1 MGAAD
6 SKLSFKKGV
15 FRLAEEKA
23 IPVDDPYWRQ
33 FWELPETAED
43 VFTLFST
50 ADIRRTRDSSLDNL
64 ETLITALTNRLFA
77 LRHHPAFPEP
87 EAAPER
93 EALNCVRVLTRLL
106 PYLYETEAL
115 ESWED
120 KFFWTSRKKKVKGPE
135 VIFDEA
141 NPDPTPEPPKIE
153 TIKPLAEELI
163 DTLLDLLFYAG
174 FTVPVTPVT
183 GKTKVT
189 YAIWQSGVGCNTSM
203 AITKES
209 ESNRIEI
216 LRLLIAIT
224 SRAMYIPSNTLP
236 VKGTRALT
244 YLVTNAD
251 KKVVLSVLCSL
262 LNTTLK
268 YNAASWRLPYDHVVF
283 SDSRQVLVTYSLH
296 MLLILLLYPI
306 PEGKYPDPQP
316 KNNFRHYLGR
326 LHRTQDFQFLVDGMT
341 RVLNQPIQAS
351 ASYLPGSQKSLK
363 WAPEIIMLFWESLQC
378 NKRFRAFLI
387 ETDRSLDFVVLL
399 IYYALEYRTD
409 ASKAGVVRMCVFV
422 LQTLSSEPKFGKSL
436 NKKFENQNLLP
447 PSVRISGFSGSYAEY
462 VILSIYNL
470 ITSSKGKF
478 GAIYPALLAIISN
491 VAPYVENL
499 SSAASNKLVQL
510 FTSMSSPSFLLANE
524 SNHSLLHS
532 LLEAMNSIIEHQY
545 SSNPSFIYAILRSHK
560 RFETL
565 RSFTLESGRE
575 EIERQKRTQKDHASD
590 IMQPDSPISSRPS
603 LVPPETPRTP
613 ADPATFAIGDSD
625 DSDTESIARR
635 RSSVIATPTSTTFES
650 SRANSI
656 DDAVPIQLRGM
667 SEKARGKLPVGQ
679 LSRQNSVMSIGSNA
693 SSMAYNAA
701 GEFTPNPEWIETWLP
716 LLPLHTILTVIQE
729 LSPQLRSVLSRH
741 SRQNSVASPTTATAP
756 QTPSQPEPTTP
767 AAPPNNLSMLERI
780 RTTEIPGVEPS
791 PIKCYTFE
799 WSSMAL
805 GWYESLMW
813 GFIFVSE
820 MHVGKGTV
828 GVWNGTA
835 VRLFKVQETAP
846 EGPSLRAPK
855 GAVDAVAT
863 TLMDRLSNVNL
874 SALSGGGGSG
884 GGGQAAGSASMSVP
898 NTPGLVSPRTT
909 TAQHARRRS
918 EVPSS
923 SDGQR
928 SAVI

>member
-15 FRLAEEKA
+15 FRLAEEKG

-33 FWELPETAED
+33 FWELPEASED
-43 VFTLFST
+43 VFTLFSS
-50 ADIRRTRDSSLDNL
+50 ADIRRTRDGSLDNL
-64 ETLITALTNRLFA
+64 ETLITALTSRLFH
-77 LRHHPAFPEP
+77 LRHHPAFPDP
-87 EAAPER
+87 DAAPEK
-93 EALNCVRVLTRLL
+93 EALNCIRVLTRLL
-106 PYLYETEAL
+106 PYLYENEAL
-115 ESWED
+115 EAWEE
-120 KFFWTSRKKKVKGPE
+120 KFFWSPRRKKTRRVSE
-135 VIFDEA
+135 VIFDES
-141 NPDPTPEPPKIE
+141 NPNPTPEPPKVE
-153 TIKPLAEELI
+153 TVKPLAEELI
-163 DTLLDLLFYAG
+163 DTLLDMLFFAG
-174 FTVPVTPVT
+174 FTVPVTPVA

-203 AITKES
+203 ATTRES

-216 LRLLIAIT
+216 LRLLISIT
-224 SRAMYIPSNTLP
+224 SKAMYIPSNFLP
-236 VKGTRALT
+236 VKGTRGLT
-244 YLVTNAD
+244 YLVTNPD

-306 PEGKYPDPQP
+306 PEGKQGDPP
-316 KNNFRHYLGR
+316 LKNNFRHYLGR

-351 ASYLPGSQKSLK
+351 SSYLPGSQKSLK
-363 WAPEIIMLFWESLQC
+363 WAPETIMLFWESLQC

-409 ASKAGVVRMCVFV
+409 ASKSGVVRMCVFV

-447 PSVRISGFSGSYAEY
+447 PSVRIAGFSGSYAEY
-462 VILSIYNL
+462 VIISIYNL

-491 VAPYVENL
+491 VAPYVQNL
-499 SSAASNKLVQL
+499 SSAASGKLVQL

-524 SNHSLLHS
+524 SNHTLLHS

-545 SSNPSFIYAILRSHK
+545 SSNPSFVYAILRSHK
-560 RFETL
+560 RFENL

-575 EIERQKRTQKDHASD
+575 EIEKQRRMQKDNASD
-590 IMQPDSPISSRPS
+590 IMQPESPI
-603 LVPPETPRTP
+603 TPRINTMQPPDTPGLP
-613 ADPATFAIGDSD
+613 ADPETFQIGDSD
-625 DSDTESIARR
+625 DSDDDTTSTQR
-635 RSSVIATPTSTTFES
+635 RSSAVMTPTSTAFES
-650 SRANSI
+650 SRGNSI

-679 LSRQNSVMSIGSNA
+679 LSRQNSVISIGSQNGV
-693 SSMAYNAA
+693 AYNAA
-701 GEFTPNPEWIETWLP
+701 GEFAPSPEWIETWLP

-729 LSPQLRSVLSRH
+729 LSPQLRAVLSKH
-741 SRQNSVASPTTATAP
+741 SRQNSVTSPTT
-756 QTPSQPEPTTP
+756 TTP
-767 AAPPNNLSMLERI
+767 QSPLHPPPTPQIAETNVSMLERI

-820 MHVGKGTV
+820 MQVGKGTV
-828 GVWNGTA
+828 GVWNGTI

-863 TLMDRLSNVNL
+863 TLMDRLSHVNL
-874 SALSGGGGSG
+874 SALSGGAGA
-884 GGGQAAGSASMSVP
+884 QAAAAANSGSAASAAGP
-898 NTPGLVSPRTT
+898 QQG
-909 TAQHARRRS
+909 RRS
-918 EVPSS
+918 SGAAEGNV
-923 SDGQR
+923 R
-928 SAVI
+928 SAII

>member
-15 FRLAEEKA
+15 FRLAEEKG
-23 IPVDDPYWRQ
+23 IPIDDPYWRQ

-43 VFTLFST
+43 VFTLFSP
-50 ADIRRTRDSSLDNL
+50 ADIRRTRDNSLDNL
-64 ETLITALTNRLFA
+64 ETLITALTTKLFA
-77 LRHHPAFPEP
+77 LRNHASFPNP
-87 EAAPER
+87 ETAPER
-93 EALNCVRVLTRLL
+93 EALNCVRVLTRLM

-115 ESWED
+115 EAWEE
-120 KFFWTSRKKKVKGPE
+120 KFFWTARKKKARRTE
-135 VIFDEA
+135 VIFDES
-141 NPDPTPEPPKIE
+141 NPDAPPEPAKVE
-153 TIKPLAEELI
+153 TARPLAEELV
-163 DTLLDLLFYAG
+163 DTLLDMLFYSG

-216 LRLLIAIT
+216 LRLLIAI
-224 SRAMYIPSNTLP
+224 SSKAMYIPSNSLP

-244 YLVTNAD
+244 YLVTNTD

-306 PEGKYPDPQP
+306 PEGQYNDPQP

-341 RVLNQPIQAS
+341 RVLNQPIQAN

-409 ASKAGVVRMCVFV
+409 ASKSGVVRMCVFV

-462 VILSIYNL
+462 VIISIYNL

-478 GAIYPALLAIISN
+478 GAIYPALLAIIGN
-491 VAPYVENL
+491 VAPYVQNL

-510 FTSMSSPSFLLANE
+510 FTSMSSPSFLLAND
-524 SNHSLLHS
+524 SNHILLHS
-532 LLEAMNSIIEHQY
+532 LLEAINSIIEHQY

-565 RSFTLESGRE
+565 RSFTLESGKE
-575 EIERQKRTQKDHASD
+575 ELEKQRRQQKDTASD
-590 IMQPDSPISSRPS
+590 IMQPESPSISRANTATQ
-603 LVPPETPRTP
+603 PPDTP
-613 ADPATFAIGDSD
+613 ADPETFTIGDSD
-625 DSDTESIARR
+625 DSEEDGPLRR
-635 RSSVIATPTSTTFES
+635 RSSAIATPTSTTFES

-667 SEKARGKLPVGQ
+667 SEKARGKLPMGQ
-679 LSRQNSVMSIGSNA
+679 LSRQNSAISIGSVA
-693 SSMAYNAA
+693 SAYNSA
-701 GEFTPNPEWIETWLP
+701 GEFVPSPEW
-716 LLPLHTILTVIQE
+716 
-729 LSPQLRSVLSRH
+729 
-741 SRQNSVASPTTATAP
+741 NSVATPTTPSFPQSPQAP
-756 QTPSQPEPTTP
+756 PTPSQEQHQQRTQQQET
-767 AAPPNNLSMLERI
+767 NISMLERI
-780 RTTEIPGVEPS
+780 RTTEVPGIEPS

-820 MHVGKGTV
+820 MHVAKGTV
-828 GVWNGTA
+828 GVWNGTM
-835 VRLFKVQETAP
+835 VKLFKVQETAP

-855 GAVDAVAT
+855 VCL
-863 TLMDRLSNVNL
+863 TLPDF
-874 SALSGGGGSG
+874 ALGNG
-884 GGGQAAGSASMSVP
+884 
-898 NTPGLVSPRTT
+898 TC
-909 TAQHARRRS
+909 
-918 EVPSS
+918 
-923 SDGQR
+923 
-928 SAVI
+928 

>member
-15 FRLAEEKA
+15 FRLAEEKG
-23 IPVDDPYWRQ
+23 IPIDDPYWRQ

-43 VFTLFST
+43 VFTLFSP
-50 ADIRRTRDSSLDNL
+50 ADIRRTRDTCLDNL
-64 ETLITALTNRLFA
+64 ETLITALTSRLFA
-77 LRHHPAFPEP
+77 LRHHPAFPDP
-87 EAAPER
+87 EVAPER

-115 ESWED
+115 ETWED
-120 KFFWTSRKKKVKGPE
+120 RFFWTARKRRVRSASQTE
-135 VIFDEA
+135 VIFDES
-141 NPDPTPEPPKIE
+141 NPDAPGEPLEPAKTE
-153 TIKPLAEELI
+153 PAKPLAEELI
-163 DTLLDLLFYAG
+163 DTLLDMLFYAG
-174 FTVPVTPVT
+174 FTVPITPT
-183 GKTKVT
+183 AGKSKVT

-203 AITKES
+203 TITRES

-216 LRLLIAIT
+216 LRLLIAIS
-224 SRAMYIPSNTLP
+224 SRAMYIPANTLP

-244 YLVTNAD
+244 YLVTNSD
-251 KKVVLSVLCSL
+251 KGIVLAVLCSL

-268 YNAASWRLPYDHVVF
+268 YNAATWRLPYDHVVF

-296 MLLILLLYPI
+296 MLLILLLYPL
-306 PEGKYPDPQP
+306 PEGRAGSAQP

-351 ASYLPGSQKSLK
+351 TSYLPGSQKSLK

-399 IYYALEYRTD
+399 IYYALEYCAD
-409 ASKAGVVRMCVFV
+409 ASKSGVVRMCVFV

-470 ITSSKGKF
+470 ITSSKGKY

-491 VAPYVENL
+491 VAPYVQNL
-499 SSAASNKLVQL
+499 SSAASSKLVQL

-524 SNHSLLHS
+524 TNHTLLHS

-565 RSFTLESGRE
+565 RSFTLESGKA
-575 EIERQKRTQKDHASD
+575 EIEKQRRLRKDSASD
-590 IMQPDSPISSRPS
+590 IMQPESPTLSRTNTARS
-603 LVPPETPRTP
+603 TPDPALP
-613 ADPATFAIGDSD
+613 ADPDTFQIGDSD
-625 DSDTESIARR
+625 DSETEGTVRTT
-635 RSSVIATPTSTTFES
+635 RSSSAVMTPTSTTFES
-650 SRANSI
+650 RGNSI
-656 DDAVPIQLRGM
+656 DDSMPIQLRGM
-667 SEKARGKLPVGQ
+667 SEKARGKLPMGQ
-679 LSRQNSVMSIGSNA
+679 LSRQNSAMSI
-693 SSMAYNAA
+693 SSHSSAMAYNSA
-701 GEFTPNPEWIETWLP
+701 GEFVPSPEWIETWLP

-729 LSPQLRSVLSRH
+729 LSPQLRAVLSKH
-741 SRQNSVASPTTATAP
+741 SRQSSVASVSSTNGTQAQSPGLPPQQQQQENTT
-756 QTPSQPEPTTP
+756 SV
-767 AAPPNNLSMLERI
+767 SMLERI

-805 GWYESLMW
+805 GWYESLLW
-813 GFIFVSE
+813 GLIFVSE
-820 MHVGKGTV
+820 MTVGKGTV
-828 GVWNGTA
+828 GVWNGTG

-863 TLMDRLSNVNL
+863 TLIDRLSNVNL
-874 SALSGGGGSG
+874 SALSGGGP
-884 GGGQAAGSASMSVP
+884 AAGAA
-898 NTPGLVSPRTT
+898 TATGTGTT
-909 TAQHARRRS
+909 TAQSRRS
-918 EVPSS
+918 SS
-923 SDGQR
+923 AVERGEQNVR

>member
-43 VFTLFST
+43 VFTLFSP

-106 PYLYETEAL
+106 PYLYENDAL

-120 KFFWTSRKKKVKGPE
+120 KFFWTSRKRKVKQPE

-141 NPDPTPEPPKIE
+141 NPDAPPEPPKVE
-153 TIKPLAEELI
+153 KIKPLAEELI
-163 DTLLDLLFYAG
+163 DTLLDMLFYAG

-203 AITKES
+203 AITRES

-224 SRAMYIPSNTLP
+224 SRAMYIPSNSLP

-244 YLVTNAD
+244 YLVTNSD

-306 PEGKYPDPQP
+306 PEGRYPDPQP

-409 ASKAGVVRMCVFV
+409 ASKSGVVRMCVFV

-447 PSVRISGFSGSYAEY
+447 PSVRISGFAGSYAD
-462 VILSIYNL
+462 
-470 ITSSKGKF
+470 KGKF

-491 VAPYVENL
+491 VAPYVQNL

-524 SNHSLLHS
+524 SNHALLHS

-545 SSNPSFIYAILRSHK
+545 SSNPSFVYAILRSHK

-575 EIERQKRTQKDHASD
+575 EIEKQRRMQKDSASD
-590 IMQPDSPISSRPS
+590 IMQPESPTVSRS
-603 LVPPETPRTP
+603 NTEVPNTPMTP
-613 ADPATFAIGDSD
+613 ADPETFTIGDSD
-625 DSDTESIARR
+625 DSDGESMARR
-635 RSSVIATPTSTTFES
+635 RSSTMASSAMATPTSTAFES

-679 LSRQNSVMSIGSNA
+679 LSRQNSTMSIGSTT
-693 SSMAYNAA
+693 SMAFNSA
-701 GEFTPNPEWIETWLP
+701 GEFVPSPEWIETWLP

-729 LSPQLRSVLSRH
+729 LSPQLRAVLSKH

-756 QTPSQPEPTTP
+756 QGLPPPQQQPQQVEPTPT
-767 AAPPNNLSMLERI
+767 NTSMLERI
-780 RTTEIPGVEPS
+780 RTTEIPGVEPT

-820 MHVGKGTV
+820 MQVGKGTV
-828 GVWNGTA
+828 GVWNGTS

-863 TLMDRLSNVNL
+863 TLMDRLSNVNI
-874 SALSGGGGSG
+874 SALSNAGA
-884 GGGQAAGSASMSVP
+884 QAAAAI
-898 NTPGLVSPRTT
+898 TSPTRT
-909 TAQHARRRS
+909 QHNR
-918 EVPSS
+918 SS
-923 SDGQR
+923 SGVPDSQNAR

>member
-15 FRLAEEKA
+15 FRLAEEKG
-23 IPVDDPYWRQ
+23 IPIDDPYWRQ

-43 VFTLFST
+43 VFTLFSP
-50 ADIRRTRDSSLDNL
+50 ADIRRTRDTSLENL

-77 LRHHPAFPEP
+77 LRQHPAFPDP
-87 EAAPER
+87 EVAPEK
-93 EALNCVRVLTRLL
+93 EVLNCVRVLTRLL
-106 PYLYETEAL
+106 PYLYEADAL
-115 ESWED
+115 ETWEE
-120 KFFWTSRKKKVKGPE
+120 KFFWTARKRAGRDASDTE
-135 VIFDEA
+135 VVFDRT
-141 NPDPTPEPPKIE
+141 DGDMTPEEPATKEP
-153 TIKPLAEELI
+153 IKPLAEELI
-163 DTLLDLLFYAG
+163 DTLVDMLFFAG

-183 GKTKVT
+183 GKNKVT

-209 ESNRIEI
+209 ESNRIEV
-216 LRLLIAIT
+216 LRLLIAIS
-224 SRAMYIPSNTLP
+224 SRAMYIPSSTLP
-236 VKGTRALT
+236 VKGTKALT
-244 YLVTNAD
+244 YLVTNSD
-251 KKVVLSVLCSL
+251 KKIVLSLLCSL

-306 PEGKYPDPQP
+306 PEGRYGDSQL

-341 RVLNQPIQAS
+341 RVLNQPIQAN

-378 NKRFRAFLI
+378 NKRFRTFLI

-409 ASKAGVVRMCVFV
+409 ASKSGVVRMCVFV

-462 VILSIYNL
+462 VIISIYNL

-478 GAIYPALLAIISN
+478 GAIYPALLAIIGN
-491 VAPYVENL
+491 VAPYVQNL
-499 SSAASNKLVQL
+499 SSAASGKLVQL

-524 SNHSLLHS
+524 SNHALLHS

-565 RSFTLESGRE
+565 RTFTLESGRE
-575 EIERQKRTQKDHASD
+575 EIEKQQRLQKDSASD
-590 IMQPDSPISSRPS
+590 IMQPDSPRAMSRSNTTTTQSSDA
-603 LVPPETPRTP
+603 P
-613 ADPATFAIGDSD
+613 ADPETFTIGDSD
-625 DSDTESIARR
+625 DSDDDSPPQS
-635 RSSVIATPTSTTFES
+635 RSSAMMTPSSTTFES
-650 SRANSI
+650 RGNSI
-656 DDAVPIQLRGM
+656 DETVPIQLRGM
-667 SEKARGKLPVGQ
+667 SEKARGKLPMGQ
-679 LSRQNSVMSIGSNA
+679 LSRQNSALSVASHS
-693 SSMAYNAA
+693 SSMAYNSA
-701 GEFTPNPEWIETWLP
+701 GEFVPSPEWIETWLP

-729 LSPQLRSVLSRH
+729 LSPQLRAVLSKHSH
-741 SRQNSVASPTTATAP
+741 SRQSSVASVTGQPGQPTP
-756 QTPSQPEPTTP
+756 QQPQERQEGV
-767 AAPPNNLSMLERI
+767 SMLERI

-820 MHVGKGTV
+820 MPVGKGTV
-828 GVWNGTA
+828 GLWNGTG
-835 VRLFKVQETAP
+835 VKLFKVQETAP

-863 TLMDRLSNVNL
+863 TLIDRLSNVNL
-874 SALSGGGGSG
+874 SALGAQAAGAVQQGRQGGGSG
-884 GGGQAAGSASMSVP
+884 GSSEGQ
-898 NTPGLVSPRTT
+898 
-909 TAQHARRRS
+909 
-918 EVPSS
+918 
-923 SDGQR
+923 GQGVR

>member
-6 SKLSFKKGV
+6 SKLSFKKSV
-15 FRLAEEKA
+15 FRLAEEKG

-43 VFTLFST
+43 VFALFSP
-50 ADIRRTRDSSLDNL
+50 ADIRRTRDTCLDNL
-64 ETLITALTNRLFA
+64 ETLIAALTSRLFA
-77 LRHHPAFPEP
+77 LCRHPAFPDP

-106 PYLYETEAL
+106 PYLYETDAL
-115 ESWED
+115 EAWEER
-120 KFFWTSRKKKVKGPE
+120 FFWTPRTKPASSDGQNE
-135 VIFDEA
+135 VIFDESNMDA
-141 NPDPTPEPPKIE
+141 STQPPEQPVRTE
-153 TIKPLAEELI
+153 SVKPLAEELV
-163 DTLLDLLFYAG
+163 DTLLDMLFYAG

-216 LRLLIAIT
+216 LRLLIAVT
-224 SRAMYIPSNTLP
+224 SKAMYIPSNTLP
-236 VKGTRALT
+236 VRGTRALT
-244 YLVTNAD
+244 YLVTNPD
-251 KKVVLSVLCSL
+251 KRIVLSVLCSL

-283 SDSRQVLVTYSLH
+283 SDSRRVLVTYSLH

-306 PEGKYPDPQP
+306 PEGRFPDPQP

-351 ASYLPGSQKSLK
+351 TSYLPGSQKSLK
-363 WAPEIIMLFWESLQC
+363 WAPETIMLFWESLQC
-378 NKRFRAFLI
+378 NKRFRTFLI

-399 IYYALEYRTD
+399 IYYALEYQAD
-409 ASKAGVVRMCVFV
+409 ASKSGVVRMCVFV

-447 PSVRISGFSGSYAEY
+447 PSVRIPGFNGSYAEY
-462 VILSIYNL
+462 VIQSIYNL
-470 ITSSKGKF
+470 ITSSKGRF
-478 GAIYPALLAIISN
+478 GAIYPPLLAIISN
-491 VAPYVENL
+491 VAPYVQNL
-499 SSAASNKLVQL
+499 SSAASTKLVQL

-524 SNHSLLHS
+524 SNHALLHS

-560 RFETL
+560 RFENL
-565 RSFTLESGRE
+565 RSFTLDSGKA
-575 EIERQKRTQKDHASD
+575 EIEKQRRLRKDSASD
-590 IMQPDSPISSRPS
+590 IMQPLESPS
-603 LVPPETPRTP
+603 LSRSNTARSVTDSASAAP
-613 ADPATFAIGDSD
+613 ADPDTFTIGDSD
-625 DSDTESIARR
+625 DSDAESTPRTN
-635 RSSVIATPTSTTFES
+635 RSSVAMTPTSTTFES
-650 SRANSI
+650 RGNSI

-667 SEKARGKLPVGQ
+667 SEKARGKLPMGQ
-679 LSRQNSVMSIGSNA
+679 LSRQNSALSIASHS
-693 SSMAYNAA
+693 SSMAYNPA
-701 GEFTPNPEWIETWLP
+701 GEFAPSPEWIETWLP

-729 LSPQLRSVLSRH
+729 LSPQLRAVLSKQH
-741 SRQNSVASPTTATAP
+741 SRQSSITSQAGSISGQQQQPQPPQPQEANNNSM
-756 QTPSQPEPTTP
+756 
-767 AAPPNNLSMLERI
+767 SMLERI

-791 PIKCYTFE
+791 VIKCYTFE

-805 GWYESLMW
+805 GWYESLLW
-813 GFIFVSE
+813 GLIFVNE
-820 MHVGKGTV
+820 MTVGRGTV

-835 VRLFKVQETAP
+835 VRLFRVQETAP

-855 GAVDAVAT
+855 GAVDAVAS
-863 TLMDRLSNVNL
+863 TLIDRLSHVNL
-874 SALSGGGGSG
+874 SALSGGATGNSAPSNGAG
-884 GGGQAAGSASMSVP
+884 AA
-898 NTPGLVSPRTT
+898 NTAVQS
-909 TAQHARRRS
+909 RRS
-918 EVPSS
+918 SS
-923 SDGQR
+923 AADREAQNVR
-928 SAVI
+928 TAVI